1 MQLRKGTSVVS
12 VAWKSSSQD
21 GRARFGGQCRKACGV
36 VMSIARDVKC
46 GPLAGLWEADLLVW
60 VIGAWGLSLASL
72 GGGRGAVKEAAAD
85 EDSSTTVLAPGTR
98 EVVDA
103 GG

>member
-1 MQLRKGTSVVS
+1 
-12 VAWKSSSQD
+12 
-21 GRARFGGQCRKACGV
+21 
-36 VMSIARDVKC
+36 MSY
-46 GPLAGLWEADLLVW
+46 
-60 VIGAWGLSLASL
+60 WGLGAVA
-72 GGGRGAVKEAAAD
+72 GITGRERGAVRVAAAD